1 MLSFPEVNELSDEVR
16 RVFEELDR
24 LHAAGGHVVSSIHSP
39 ALDVVETDATIEVV
53 VDVPGVDP
61 SALRVLFKHS
71 TLVVAGE
78 KLATEPVGAE
88 GSAFH
93 LVERGFGRFAR
104 VVRLNVAIDAARATA
119 ALQNGELRVTIP
131 VIADRR
137 GREILVPIETR
148 GDAAR

>member
-39 ALDVVETDATIEVV
+39 ALDVVETDTSVEVY
-53 VDVPGVDP
+53 VDVPGVST
-61 SALRVLFKHS
+61 SALRVLFKHGS
-71 TLVVAGE
+71 LVIAGE
-78 KLATEPVGAE
+78 KLATEPVGVD

-104 VVRLNVAIDAARATA
+104 VVRLNVAVDAARATA
-119 ALQNGELRVTIP
+119 VLRDGELHVSIP
-131 VIADRR
+131 VIEDRR
-137 GREILVPIETR
+137 GCEIPVPIEDAR
-148 GDAAR
+148 DAAR